1 MERKIKI
8 GNFEAACLLLNMI
21 SSKIILDFPRTVAE
35 DAGTAGWL
43 MTLLVSVAVFAIFSV
58 ISKLYKK
65 FSGQD
70 ILDVG
75 ESAFGTVGKILAGIL
90 FLVQFLLIIPV
101 ILRGFAEDIKVISL
115 ASTPVSLVMLLFCAG
130 MVVGAYLGLETLV
143 RIHALLVPLLAAAF
157 TVISIMNIPNF
168 EFSRLAPWLG
178 RGAETILKE
187 GVKNLSIY
195 SELIALFFIMPFLHK
210 KSDFA
215 GIGRYSLF
223 FSALF
228 LVFSSMC
235 YTLVY
240 PYPATT
246 EYFLPMYQ
254 MTRAIRLGRFFTRIE
269 SAFIVIWAFSAFL
282 YLSSGLYF
290 LTWIFQ
296 KTFALQKRKPL
307 ILPFTILV
315 FTGGIIPEN
324 LYSTLQI
331 EMELYRSVSWI
342 ITFLLPL
349 LLLGIA
355 TIRSRNKKRKEAA
368 E

>member
-1 MERKIKI
+1 MADDPVGFGSCFRH
-8 GNFEAACLLLNMI
+8 
-21 SSKIILDFPRTVAE
+21 
-35 DAGTAGWL
+35 
-43 MTLLVSVAVFAIFSV
+43 FSV

-178 RGAETILKE
+178 LGVLKSSE
-187 GVKNLSIY
+187 GVKI
-195 SELIALFFIMPFLHK
+195 FQFIRAYCTVFHHAFLHK
-210 KSDFA
+210 RVISPVLT
-215 GIGRYSLF
+215 IQLF
-223 FSALF
+223 FPHCF
-228 LVFSSMC
+228 VFSSMC
-235 YTLVY
+235 YTLV

-246 EYFLPMYQ
+246 EYFFPC
-254 MTRAIRLGRFFTRIE
+254 IR
-269 SAFIVIWAFSAFL
+269 
-282 YLSSGLYF
+282 
-290 LTWIFQ
+290 
-296 KTFALQKRKPL
+296 
-307 ILPFTILV
+307 
-315 FTGGIIPEN
+315 
-324 LYSTLQI
+324 
-331 EMELYRSVSWI
+331 
-342 ITFLLPL
+342 
-349 LLLGIA
+349 
-355 TIRSRNKKRKEAA
+355 
-368 E
+368 